1 MKSESLQKMYRSAN
15 ENTIAMWKKNTGIG
29 DSRKEHYYDPL
40 KLALAAGIK
49 PPVPD
54 SVSHLIDELK
64 QLTKRDFL
72 ADTLPKQG
80 FHFTFLPLTLP
91 LYNVNEQLPEKAD
104 QLTRIWTEFH
114 AKKII
119 IRQLRLIA
127 LPSQLLLAG
136 IPEPSAIDMR
146 QSFCEKILD
155 SHWKNELL
163 TRHAA
168 SSLPA
173 PFWHSTILRY
183 RAAFLPVTVRQFFI
197 ERQAINFGD
206 VAEELILAKVNYNW
220 TKCYP
225 LEN

>member
-1 MKSESLQKMYRSAN
+1 MQSESLQKMYLSTN
-15 ENTIAMWKKNTGIG
+15 QNTIASWMKNRGIG
-29 DSRKEHYYDPL
+29 DSKKDHYYDPL

-49 PPVPD
+49 PTVPD
-54 SVSHLIDELK
+54 CVSQLIDELNG
-64 QLTKRDFL
+64 LTKDDSL
-72 ADTLPKQG
+72 ADTLPTQG

-91 LYNVNEQLPEKAD
+91 LYKVNEPLPEKVD
-104 QLTRIWTEFH
+104 QLTNIWTEYH

-119 IRQLRLIA
+119 IRQLRLVA

-136 IPEPSAIDMR
+136 IPDCSAIDMR
-146 QSFCEKILD
+146 QSFCEKVLD
-155 SHWKNELL
+155 SQWNNELL
-163 TRHAA
+163 TRHTGGP
-168 SSLPA
+168 LPA

-183 RAAFLPVTVRQFFI
+183 RAAFLPATVRQFFI
-197 ERQAINFGD
+197 ERQAMNFGD